1 MENNQELLDN
11 VVAEIQDCIKYKD
24 LDALYVLLAST
35 PREDLIA
42 FLPEEEHHK
51 FK

>member
-1 MENNQELLDN
+1 MEENQELLDN

-24 LDALYVLLAST
+24 LDALYVLLAAT
-35 PREDLIA
+35 PKEDLIA
-42 FLPEEEHHK
+42 FLPEEDQGK